1 MPIYDY
7 LCARCGPFTEM
18 TPMENYADDAA
29 CPNCGAG
36 APRALLSVPHFS
48 AARGSNRFKAHAVN
62 EKNAHAPE
70 TSARTGHHPPGCGC
84 CGTSRRNKAKPEAAK
99 SFPGARPWMIS
110 H

>member
-7 LCARCGPFTEM
+7 LCENCGPFTEM
-18 TPMENYADDAA
+18 TSMDHFADDAI
-29 CPNCGAG
+29 CPDCGAA

-48 AARGSNRFKAHAVN
+48 TGSNRFKAQAIN

-70 TSARTGHHPPGCGC
+70 TSAGTGRHPPGCGC
-84 CGTSRRNKAKPEAAK
+84 CGTSRKPGAAK
-99 SFPGARPWMIS
+99 GFPGARPWMIS

>member
-7 LCARCGPFTEM
+7 LCEACGPFSDFA
-18 TPMENYADDAA
+18 PMANFEAGST
-29 CPNCGAG
+29 CPECSRA

-48 AARGSNRFKAHAVN
+48 AMSVARRTACATN

-70 TSARTGHHPPGCGC
+70 TSKRTGRHPPGCGC
-84 CGTSRRNKAKPEAAK
+84 CGTSRSKIENKATK
-99 SFPGARPWMIS
+99 SFPGTRPWMIS